1 MAFFLLLVYLT
12 LAYTRPFDI
21 FRELAP
27 FRIMLWLGLLGLA
40 AASLNLFGRDR
51 PTFRAWQFYL
61 MIAFWGWVSFSR
73 IVVERWLGG
82 ALAAFNEFGVTMTAF
97 LLVVLTVNTV
107 RRLRIVMG
115 LLVVLSLYLVV
126 QGTLAYDFGIRE
138 DLFVMREGGRLGPDA
153 SESELDAEEGVLRR
167 MHALGSFNDPNDTAQ
182 ALLTVLPFLGLI
194 WARGSLT
201 KRFFFV
207 VIPALMLVYG
217 VYLTR
222 SRGGMLSLLLLI
234 GLSLRERIGKI
245 GALILAGM
253 LGTVLLALNFTGGRA
268 MREPGRWEAWSAGL
282 VMLKAS
288 PIWGVGYGFFTDNHV
303 RTAHNSYILCF
314 AELGLVGYFLWLAVL
329 LVTLF
334 ELYSITKLPEE
345 EPEDHELRTIGEALA
360 LGFVTYLAAAWFL
373 SRTYAMTLYIVIGL
387 AVALAEIVRRQEKP
401 LASFTPFAL
410 ATRVGFVEA
419 ASLTFIVVLIKIY
432 WA

>member
-1 MAFFLLLVYLT
+1 
-12 LAYTRPFDI
+12 
-21 FRELAP
+21 
-27 FRIMLWLGLLGLA
+27 
-40 AASLNLFGRDR
+40 
-51 PTFRAWQFYL
+51 
-61 MIAFWGWVSFSR
+61 
-73 IVVERWLGG
+73 
-82 ALAAFNEFGVTMTAF
+82 
-97 LLVVLTVNTV
+97 
-107 RRLRIVMG
+107 
-115 LLVVLSLYLVV
+115 
-126 QGTLAYDFGIRE
+126 
-138 DLFVMREGGRLGPDA
+138 
-153 SESELDAEEGVLRR
+153 

-182 ALLTVLPFLGLI
+182 ALLTVLPFLGLA
-194 WARGSLT
+194 WVGGSLG

-207 VIPALMLVYG
+207 MIPAVMLVYG

-234 GLSLRERIGKI
+234 GLALRKRIGKV

-253 LGTVLLALNFTGGRA
+253 LGMILLALNFTGGRA

-334 ELYSITKLPEE
+334 ELYSLTKLPEE
-345 EPEDHELRTIGEALA
+345 DADDHELQIIGEALV
-360 LGFVTYLAAAWFL
+360 LGFLTYLAAAWFL
-373 SRTYAMTLYIVIGL
+373 SRTYAMTLYIVIGM
-387 AVALAEIVRRQEKP
+387 AVALAEIARKRDKP
-401 LASFTPFAL
+401 LVSFSPFGL

-419 ASLTFIVVLIKIY
+419 ASLVFIVVMIKIY